1 MNDNKVPEWLRKA
14 SKRIIEH
21 MNDDHSNSIV
31 STLNA
36 QHGIK
41 DANAKMEKLMVNGYF
56 ASSGEKFYFLEFENV
71 CNSAE
76 EYKTELI
83 KHAKKYRNY
92 ELWFRKNK
100 KPWRLVGTMV
110 GITKP
115 LSGLKRKKTPKTEV
129 FEGDLSHW
137 FYWYSWLRG

>member
-1 MNDNKVPEWLRKA
+1 MKKNDLPKWLSKA
-14 SKRIIEH
+14 SYRIIEH

-41 DANAKMEKLMVNGYF
+41 DKNAKMEKLEVNGYF
-56 ASSGEKFYFLEFENV
+56 ASSNEKFYFLEFENV
-71 CNSAE
+71 CNSVK

-92 ELWFRKNK
+92 EL
-100 KPWRLVGTMV
+100 
-110 GITKP
+110 
-115 LSGLKRKKTPKTEV
+115 
-129 FEGDLSHW
+129 
-137 FYWYSWLRG
+137 

>member
-1 MNDNKVPEWLRKA
+1 MKKNDLPEWLSKA
-14 SKRIIEH
+14 SYRIIEH

-41 DANAKMEKLMVNGYF
+41 DENAKMEKLMVNGYY
-56 ASSGEKFYFLEFENV
+56 AASGEKSYFLEFENV

-76 EYKTELI
+76 EYKIELI

-92 ELWFRKNK
+92 EL
-100 KPWRLVGTMV
+100 
-110 GITKP
+110 
-115 LSGLKRKKTPKTEV
+115 
-129 FEGDLSHW
+129 
-137 FYWYSWLRG
+137 

>member
-1 MNDNKVPEWLRKA
+1 MNDSKVPEWLSKA

-41 DANAKMEKLMVNGYF
+41 DKNAKMKKLEVNGYF
-56 ASSGEKFYFLEFENV
+56 ASSGEKFYFLEFENI

-92 ELWFRKNK
+92 ELWLK
-100 KPWRLVGTMV
+100 KIKETDDWLV
-110 GITKP
+110 
-115 LSGLKRKKTPKTEV
+115 
-129 FEGDLSHW
+129 
-137 FYWYSWLRG
+137 

>member
-1 MNDNKVPEWLRKA
+1 MKKNDLPKWLSKA
-14 SKRIIEH
+14 SYRIIEH

-41 DANAKMEKLMVNGYF
+41 DKNAKMEKLEVNGYF
-56 ASSGEKFYFLEFENV
+56 ASSNEKFYFLEFENV
-71 CNSAE
+71 CSSAE

-92 ELWFRKNK
+92 EL
-100 KPWRLVGTMV
+100 
-110 GITKP
+110 
-115 LSGLKRKKTPKTEV
+115 
-129 FEGDLSHW
+129 
-137 FYWYSWLRG
+137 

>member
-1 MNDNKVPEWLRKA
+1 MKKNDLPKWLSKA
-14 SKRIIEH
+14 SYRIIEH

-41 DANAKMEKLMVNGYF
+41 DKNAKMEKLEVNGYF
-56 ASSGEKFYFLEFENV
+56 ALSNEKFYFLEFEKV

-92 ELWFRKNK
+92 EL
-100 KPWRLVGTMV
+100 
-110 GITKP
+110 
-115 LSGLKRKKTPKTEV
+115 
-129 FEGDLSHW
+129 
-137 FYWYSWLRG
+137 

>member
-1 MNDNKVPEWLRKA
+1 MKKNDLPEWLSKA
-14 SKRIIEH
+14 SYRIIEH

-36 QHGIK
+36 QHGLK
-41 DANAKMEKLMVNGYF
+41 DKNAKMEKLEVNGYF
-56 ASSGEKFYFLEFENV
+56 ASSNEKFYFLEFEKV

-92 ELWFRKNK
+92 E
-100 KPWRLVGTMV
+100 
-110 GITKP
+110 I
-115 LSGLKRKKTPKTEV
+115 
-129 FEGDLSHW
+129 
-137 FYWYSWLRG
+137 